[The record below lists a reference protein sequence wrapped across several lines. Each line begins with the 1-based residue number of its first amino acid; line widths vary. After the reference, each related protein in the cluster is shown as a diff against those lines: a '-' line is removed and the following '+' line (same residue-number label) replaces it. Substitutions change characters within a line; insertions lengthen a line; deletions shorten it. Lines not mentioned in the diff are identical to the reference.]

1 MASIYNISA
10 WSTSTTYEKNAIVLH
25 DGRYFYSLANS
36 NLAKTPEVPSTNW
49 GGYSTLTGITKPSF
63 IWSPSYNFS
72 VDTEPLVRSIR
83 FGEGYEQRLKEGIN
97 NSLIKIDF
105 SFEKR
110 SLKESTAIIHFFSE
124 RDGAESFIFS
134 VPEPYNVRKLFV
146 VRSWNLTQTFVN
158 NYSIKANFEEV
169 PF

>member
-1 MASIYNISA
+1 MASIYNIST
-10 WSTSTTYEKNAIVLH
+10 WSTSTTYEKNAIVIHAGL
-25 DGRYFYSLANS
+25 YFYSLTNS
-36 NLAKTPEVPSTNW
+36 NLGNTPSPTSSSW
-49 GGYSTLTGITKPSF
+49 GGHSTLTGITKPSF
-63 IWSPSYNFS
+63 IWTPSYNFS

-146 VRSWNLTQTFVN
+146 VRNWNLTQTFVN

>member
-1 MASIYNISA
+1 MASIYNIST
-10 WSTSTTYEKNAIVLH
+10 WSNLTTYENNAIVIYAGL
-25 DGRYFYSLANS
+25 YFYSLTNS
-36 NLAKTPEVPSTNW
+36 NLGNAPSTTSSSW
-49 GGYSTLTGITKPSF
+49 GGHSTLTGITKPSF
-63 IWSPSYNFS
+63 IWTPSYNFS